1 MKQGAATSPVSLR
14 PKTQQDREARQ
25 HQGHRDDLNLREQAR
40 FVGITESDAGKLMI
54 TLIQEHLARRIEI
67 LVKDDP
73 EARALEGL
81 LNQLGVKYAAAQQ
94 AVAKLY
100 ERNFEKK
107 TG

>member
-1 MKQGAATSPVSLR
+1 
-14 PKTQQDREARQ
+14 
-25 HQGHRDDLNLREQAR
+25 
-40 FVGITESDAGKLMI
+40 MI